1 MFWNLNWRRSN
12 RLRPENHSCAWN
24 QCIDFDNLK
33 LLCKVQVALSIVS
46 ALHYLHRQLKVI
58 HRDVK
63 PSNILADKKGSVK
76 LCDFGISAYLI
87 DSITKTRDAG
97 EMSLTC

>member
-1 MFWNLNWRRSN
+1 MIIL
-12 RLRPENHSCAWN
+12 
-24 QCIDFDNLK
+24 
-33 LLCKVQVALSIVS
+33 QVAFSIVS

-87 DSITKTRDAG
+87 DSIAKTRDAG
-97 EMSLTC
+97 AIWLNNNNIIKFYLRHQRVLGT

>member
-1 MFWNLNWRRSN
+1 M
-12 RLRPENHSCAWN
+12 
-24 QCIDFDNLK
+24 
-33 LLCKVQVALSIVS
+33 QVAFSIVS

-63 PSNILADKKGSVK
+63 PSNILADEKGSVK

-87 DSITKTRDAG
+87 DSIAKTRDAG
-97 EMSLTC
+97 TVCLS